1 MRVTSRRAGRLST
14 PALVAL
20 LLVTVLLAA
29 ACSSPSGPGSSDG
42 TSSDFAARPGAS
54 AGDLVGDP
62 MPTDAYIALRRIV
75 DRTVRFRYLSTDPA
89 GGELVPVSAAVFVP
103 RGRAPAGG
111 WEILAVGHPTTGTA
125 GNCAPS
131 LYGNL
136 LGTVELIASLL
147 EQGFVVVQT
156 DYQGLGTPG
165 PHRYLDPAPA
175 ANNIIDSVRATRA
188 VVDGTSDRWWGF
200 GVSQG
205 GHAIFHA
212 NEIAD
217 TYGRGLR
224 LQGTVTMSPALD
236 VAPLAD
242 AMAAGTLTPEQIA
255 FLPLVLTGL
264 KAKHPELVIDDYV
277 HGPLREAFE
286 VFLECNDAAIVQ
298 KQAVVEETRPEDYRP
313 VDDAATDRLRGWLRD
328 VSLPTGRAS
337 APMLVAYSDS
347 DDVIPAPWTAAA
359 IDRGCRL
366 GDVITAIRVRNQPHG
381 ILDIGSAATDW
392 VKAVRSGRRPPNTC
406 A

>member
-1 MRVTSRRAGRLST
+1 MKATSRHIGRR
-14 PALVAL
+14 PAPVLVAL
-20 LLVTVLLAA
+20 LVVTALLAA
-29 ACSSPSGPGSSDG
+29 ACSSSASPQSAER
-42 TSSDFAARPGAS
+42 TSLDLTAPAGAS
-54 AGDLVGDP
+54 AGDLVGSP
-62 MPTDAYIALRRIV
+62 METDAYIALRRIA
-75 DRTVRFRYLSTDPA
+75 DRTVRFRYLSTDPVD
-89 GGELVPVSAAVFVP
+89 GRLIPVSAAAFVP
-103 RGRAPAGG
+103 PGRAPAGG
-111 WEILAVGHPTTGTA
+111 RQILAVGHPTTGTA

-136 LGTVELIASLL
+136 LGTVGLIASLL

-175 ANNIIDSVRATRA
+175 ANNIIDSVRATRT
-188 VVDGTSDRWWGF
+188 VVDGTSDQWWGF

-205 GHAIFHA
+205 GHAMFHA
-212 NEIAD
+212 NEIAA

-224 LQGTVTMSPALD
+224 LRGTVSMSPALD

-242 AMAAGTLTPEQIA
+242 AMAAGTLSPDQVA

-264 KAKHPELVIDDYV
+264 KTIHPELVLDDYV
-277 HGPLREAFE
+277 RGPLRAAFG

-298 KQAVVEETRPEDYRP
+298 KQAVVERTRPEDYRP
-313 VDDAATDRLRGWLRD
+313 VDDAATDRLRTWLRE
-328 VSLPTGRAS
+328 VSLPQGRAS

-347 DDVIPAPWTAAA
+347 DDVIPAPWTTAA

-366 GDVITAIRVRNQPHG
+366 GDVITAIRVRDQPHG

-392 VKAVRSGRRPPNTC
+392 VMAVQSGRRAPNNC
-406 A
+406 P

>member
-1 MRVTSRRAGRLST
+1 MTVASRHVGRT
-14 PALVAL
+14 PVLVAL
-20 LLVTVLLAA
+20 LVVTVLVAA
-29 ACSSPSGPGSSDG
+29 ACSSAPGPASDG
-42 TSSDFAARPGAS
+42 GSREFAAPVGAS
-54 AGDLVGDP
+54 AGDLVGAP
-62 MPTDAYIALRRIV
+62 VPTDAYIALRRLV

-89 GGELVPVSAAVFVP
+89 GDRLVPVSAAAFVP

-111 WEILAVGHPTTGTA
+111 REILAVGHPTTGTA

-136 LGTVELIASLL
+136 LGTIDLIASLL

-175 ANNIIDSVRATRA
+175 ADNIIDSVRATRT

-205 GHAIFHA
+205 GHAVFHA

-224 LQGTVTMSPALD
+224 LRGTVSMSPALD

-242 AMAAGTLTPEQIA
+242 SMAAGTLTPEQIA

-264 KAKHPELVIDDYV
+264 KTIHPELVIDDYV
-277 HGPLREAFE
+277 HGPLQQAFG
-286 VFLECNDAAIVQ
+286 VFLECNDAALVQ
-298 KQAVVEETRPEDYRP
+298 KQAVVERTRPEDYRP
-313 VDDAATDRLRGWLRD
+313 VDDAATEALRTWLRE
-328 VSLPTGRAS
+328 VSLPRGRAS

-359 IDRGCRL
+359 IDRACRL
-366 GDVITAIRVRNQPHG
+366 GDDITALRVRNQPHG

-392 VKAVRSGRRPPNTC
+392 VGAVRSGQRPPNTC

>member
-1 MRVTSRRAGRLST
+1 MRAMSRRAGRP
-14 PALVAL
+14 PAPVVMAL
-20 LLVTVLLAA
+20 LVVTVLLAA
-29 ACSSPSGPGSSDG
+29 ACSSSAGPASDG
-42 TSSDFAARPGAS
+42 GSPDLDAPAGTS
-54 AGDLVGDP
+54 AGDLVGSP

-75 DRTVRFRYLSTDPA
+75 DRAVRFRYLSTDPVS
-89 GGELVPVSAAVFVP
+89 GELVPVSAAAFVP

-125 GNCAPS
+125 GTCAPS

-136 LGTVELIASLL
+136 LGTVGLIASLL

-156 DYQGLGTPG
+156 DYRGLGTPG

-175 ANNIIDSVRATRA
+175 ANDIIDAVRATRT
-188 VVDGTSDRWWGF
+188 VVDGTSDQWWGF

-217 TYGRGLR
+217 TYGRGLTLR
-224 LQGTVTMSPALD
+224 GTVSMSPALD

-242 AMAAGTLTPEQIA
+242 AMTAGTLTPEQIA

-264 KAKHPELVIDDYV
+264 KTIHPDLVIDDYV
-277 HGPLREAFE
+277 HGPLQQGFGI
-286 VFLECNDAAIVQ
+286 FLECNDAALVQ

-313 VDDAATDRLRGWLRD
+313 VDDAATDRLRMWLRE
-328 VSLPTGRAS
+328 VSLPRERAS

-359 IDRGCRL
+359 IDRACRL
-366 GDVITAIRVRNQPHG
+366 GDVITAIRVRDQPHG
-381 ILDIGSAATDW
+381 ILDIGSSATDW
-392 VKAVRSGRRPPNTC
+392 VRAVRSGQRPPNTC